1 MGSPGDEKWK
11 RPELRLGGEPELSL
25 DSDSPV
31 SEEPKSEEL
40 KPEAERIDEDPF
52 RQYGLRLDEKYEFMA
67 LLGEGGMGRVF
78 KVRDRSLGKHFAVKA
93 IRPELLEDKAAL
105 KRFES
110 EATGAVGLSH
120 PNLVSVYGMKVTEDG
135 KQPYL
140 LMDYYAGKSLADL
153 LSLEVKLDQSR
164 ALAIFVQ
171 ICDAVQYAHDQ
182 KVVHRDLKPGN
193 ILLVRENGVSDFV
206 KVLDFG
212 IARIMTAAGATT
224 QGLTQDQQILGSP
237 EYMSPEQCRGEKP
250 DSRSDI
256 YSLGCVMYESL
267 SGKPPFRTDN
277 PIKTLMCHVNNEPR
291 PFEPALGVSREL
303 LAVVLKCL
311 EKEPENRYQSM
322 AELKEDLELILAGA
336 RPRRAGR
343 ARIKSG
349 FKAGFKSGFNAGITP
364 SSRKR
369 WRAFVAAALAV
380 LVGAGVLTVAYS
392 GLSSLG
398 SADGEP
404 ERDDSTRL
412 TWSLPPADM
421 NDLDSMIA
429 FLERAAVES
438 GERGGAGEIS
448 EAQLELR
455 AAEAKRLADEM
466 VGVIASRGPKVIPTM
481 LKYVDSDYE
490 LVRRSVAA
498 VLVKLNSYS
507 AGPLCDL
514 VLSTKRGGQYR
525 RAAEALSLLGK
536 PGADELVGRLAAG
549 DPAALKIMNNLAL
562 LLARSGTPSTLDA
575 RSGSRLVT
583 FLESGSDAASRRLAA
598 LALAS
603 PARSNQAFREALMRV
618 ASSATDTNVRTAC
631 LSSLGV
637 AADIDSKRI
646 MPFISGIMRSDPDS
660 FVRYAACLNLIA
672 TGRTDDGE
680 LAALAGVSS
689 EKADPLLAMA
699 ARTGL
704 ALEQEPLSD
713 GGLRNPLPLPQ
724 RVNLGADTE
733 DLQDLIKQ
741 APAWLLSVPESE
753 GATLREPEMAGFLM
767 AVLISQPDGLT
778 FEEVLGKLRMIGYQ
792 ATPSTAWILHRSLTS
807 PAGDRSEIVEALG
820 ELAGIT
826 VF

>member
-1 MGSPGDEKWK
+1 MRSWVLGSPGDEKWK
-11 RPELRLGGEPELSL
+11 RPELRLEHEPEL
-25 DSDSPV
+25 DCDPN
-31 SEEPKSEEL
+31 SEE
-40 KPEAERIDEDPF
+40 KPEQLQEDPF
-52 RQYGLRLDEKYEFMA
+52 QQYGLRLDENYEFMD

-93 IRPELLEDKAAL
+93 IRPELLEDKATL

-153 LSLEVKLDQSR
+153 LSFEVKLDQSR
-164 ALAIFVQ
+164 ALAIFIQ

-193 ILLVRENGVSDFV
+193 ILLVREDGVSDFV

-212 IARIMTAAGATT
+212 IARFSFKTASGATT

-267 SGKPPFRTDN
+267 SGAPPFRTDN

-291 PFEPALGVSREL
+291 PFAPALGVSRDL

-311 EKEPENRYQSM
+311 EKDPDDRYQSM
-322 AELKEDLELILAGA
+322 AELKEDLELILAGS
-336 RPRRAGR
+336 RPRRANKT
-343 ARIKSG
+343 RI
-349 FKAGFKSGFNAGITP
+349 KAGFKAEMTP
-364 SSRKR
+364 SVRKGLR
-369 WRAFVAAALAV
+369 KALVACLAV
-380 LVGAGVLTVAYS
+380 LVVAGVLAVAYT
-392 GLSSLG
+392 GLSSPPVSDGDSEAGDG
-398 SADGEP
+398 S
-404 ERDDSTRL
+404 RL
-412 TWSLPPADM
+412 TWTLPPADM
-421 NDLDSMIA
+421 NNLDSMMA

-455 AAEAKRLADEM
+455 TAEAKRLADEM

-481 LKYVDSDYE
+481 LKHVDSDYE
-490 LVRRSVAA
+490 LVRHAVAA

-525 RAAEALSLLGK
+525 RAAETLSLLGK
-536 PGADELVGRLAAG
+536 PGADELVGRLSAN
-549 DPAALKIMNNLAL
+549 DPAAFKIMNNLAL

-575 RSGSRLVT
+575 RSASKLVS
-583 FLESGSDAASRRLAA
+583 FLESGSDAPGRRLAA
-598 LALAS
+598 LALAA

-637 AADIDSKRI
+637 VADTDSERI
-646 MPFISGIMRSDPDS
+646 MPFISGIIQSDSDS
-660 FVRYAACLNLIA
+660 FVRYAACVNLIT
-672 TGRTDDGE
+672 TGRTGE
-680 LAALAGVSS
+680 SEMAALTSVSS
-689 EKADPLLAMA
+689 ENADPLLAMA

-704 ALEQEPLSD
+704 ALEQDPVSA
-713 GGLRNPLPLPQ
+713 GGLRNPLPFSQ
-724 RVNLGADTE
+724 RVNLSADTE
-733 DLQDLIKQ
+733 ALQDLIKQ

-753 GATLREPEMAGFLM
+753 GATLREPELAGFLM
-767 AVLISQPDGLT
+767 AFLMSRGIAEQGHNDLP
-778 FEEVLGKLRMIGYQ
+778 FEEVLSKLRMIGYQ
-792 ATPSTAWILHRSLTS
+792 ATPSTSWILYRALTS
-807 PAGDRSEIVEALG
+807 PVEERGEIVEALG
-820 ELAGIT
+820 DLAGT
-826 VF
+826 RVF

>member
-11 RPELRLGGEPELSL
+11 RPELRLGAEPEPER
-25 DSDSPV
+25 DPDYGPD
-31 SEEPKSEEL
+31 SEEIE
-40 KPEAERIDEDPF
+40 EDPF
-52 RQYGLRLDEKYEFMA
+52 RQYGLRLDENYEFMA

-93 IRPELLEDKAAL
+93 IRPELLEDKATL

-164 ALAIFVQ
+164 ALGIFIQ

-193 ILLVRENGVSDFV
+193 ILLVKEDGVSDFV

-212 IARIMTAAGATT
+212 IARFLFKNASGATT

-250 DSRSDI
+250 DNRSDI

-267 SGKPPFRTDN
+267 SGAPPFRTDN
-277 PIKTLMCHVNNEPR
+277 PIKTLLCHVNNEPL
-291 PFEPALGVSREL
+291 PFAPALGVGRDL

-311 EKEPENRYQSM
+311 EKDPDHRYQSM
-322 AELKEDLELILAGA
+322 TELKEDLELILAGS
-336 RPRRAGR
+336 RPRRAGK
-343 ARIKSG
+343 ARIKRGFKTG
-349 FKAGFKSGFNAGITP
+349 FKAGITP
-364 SSRKR
+364 AARNRLRKVLVVFG
-369 WRAFVAAALAV
+369 AVAVGFGVLAV
-380 LVGAGVLTVAYS
+380 AYT
-392 GLSSLG
+392 GLSSRP
-398 SADGEP
+398 APDGEP
-404 ERDDSTRL
+404 EPVDSTRL

-438 GERGGAGEIS
+438 GERGGAVDIS

-455 AAEAKRLADEM
+455 AAEAKRLAEEM

-481 LKYVDSDYE
+481 LKHVDSDYE
-490 LVRRSVAA
+490 LVRHAA
-498 VLVKLNSYS
+498 AAALIRLNSYS

-525 RAAEALSLLGK
+525 RAAETLSLLGK
-536 PGADELVGRLAAG
+536 PGADELVGRLPGDNDAANF
-549 DPAALKIMNNLAL
+549 KIMNNLTL
-562 LLARSGTPSTLDA
+562 LLIRSGTASTLDA
-575 RSGSRLVT
+575 RSASKLVA
-583 FLESGSDAASRRLAA
+583 FLETGNDAPSRRLAA
-598 LALAS
+598 LALAA
-603 PARSNQAFREALMRV
+603 PARNNQAFREALMRV

-637 AADIDSKRI
+637 VADTDPDRI
-646 MPFISGIMRSDPDS
+646 MPFVAGIMQSDSDA
-660 FVRYAACLNLIA
+660 FVRYAACINLIA
-672 TGRTDDGE
+672 TGRIGE
-680 LAALAGVSS
+680 GEMAAMSGVSM
-689 EKADPLLAMA
+689 DRDNPILAMA
-699 ARTGL
+699 ARTAL
-704 ALEQEPLSD
+704 ALGQDPVSE
-713 GGLRNPLPLPQ
+713 GGLRNPLPFSQ
-724 RVNLGADTE
+724 RVNLSADPG

-753 GATLREPEMAGFLM
+753 GATLREPEMAGFLTSLLM
-767 AVLISQPDGLT
+767 SRGFSDRTDLP
-778 FEEVLGKLRMIGYQ
+778 FEEVLSKLRMIGYQ
-792 ATPSTAWILHRSLTS
+792 ATPSTSWILYRALTS
-807 PAGDRSEIVEALG
+807 PAEERGEIVEALG
-820 ELAGIT
+820 DLAGT
-826 VF
+826 RVF